1 MQVFSP
7 TGALL
12 SRWGVRGRGPGQL
25 QRPTGIAAMKDGNIA
40 VSDYDNKWISVH
52 EPSGKFVSK
61 MGGNKLL
68 GPKGVA
74 VAESGEVIVVDNKGS
89 CVYILHPSSGKV
101 ISKFGSRGSDGP
113 QFAGP
118 HYVATNSHGN
128 IVISDFHN
136 HNIKIFT
143 KEGAYIFSFGTN
155 GESRDKALTWD
166 GTNTLNYTLYH
177 F

>member
-1 MQVFSP
+1 
-7 TGALL
+7 
-12 SRWGVRGRGPGQL
+12 
-25 QRPTGIAAMKDGNIA
+25 
-40 VSDYDNKWISVH
+40 
-52 EPSGKFVSK
+52 

-74 VAESGEVIVVDNKGS
+74 VADSGEIIVIDNKGS
-89 CVYILHPSSGKV
+89 AVFILHPASGKV
-101 ISKFGSRGSDGP
+101 ILRRLHIYPTKTETIFPMKVLTKFGTRGSEGP

-143 KEGAYIFSFGTN
+143 KDGAFIFSFGTN
-155 GESRDKALTWD
+155 GEIQLLDFLHPSKK
-166 GTNTLNYTLYH
+166 
-177 F
+177 

>member
-1 MQVFSP
+1 
-7 TGALL
+7 
-12 SRWGVRGRGPGQL
+12 
-25 QRPTGIAAMKDGNIA
+25 
-40 VSDYDNKWISVH
+40 
-52 EPSGKFVSK
+52 

-74 VAESGEVIVVDNKGS
+74 VADSGELIVIDNKGS
-89 CVYILHPSSGKV
+89 AVFILHPASGKV
-101 ISKFGSRGSDGP
+101 ILKRDFSHCTFSKSTISLKVLTKFGSRGSEGP

-143 KEGAYIFSFGTN
+143 KDGAFIFSFGTN
-155 GESRDKALTWD
+155 GEIQHTFEKLFAL
-166 GTNTLNYTLYH
+166 YCK
-177 F
+177 